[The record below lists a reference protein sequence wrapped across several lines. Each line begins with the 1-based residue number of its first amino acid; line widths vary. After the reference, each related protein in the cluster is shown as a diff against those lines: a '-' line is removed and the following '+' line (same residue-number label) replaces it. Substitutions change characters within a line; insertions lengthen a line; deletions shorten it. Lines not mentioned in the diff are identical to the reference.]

1 MTNKRGRP
9 KKTTVYTPRV
19 VGEKKKTLWD
29 IVEWL
34 KGTAKRKSFFD
45 WLLRK

>member
-1 MTNKRGRP
+1 MANKRGRP
-9 KKTTVYTPRV
+9 PKSTPLGMKV
-19 VGEKKKTLWD
+19 VGKKKSLWD

-45 WLLRK
+45 GDIFD